1 MEEILSL
8 KFLGIGSKA
17 IRTRSSTDEGIIHGI
32 LLQNANKELAVFIS
46 VISFKQNNNKKGE
59 NLGVIGGF
67 TLEDLKEH
75 LENLKKET
83 WVPLGLIKIDL
94 GEKAVKNFLKDG
106 KKPFTLINLIKDV
119 ESEKLNYMKR
129 SLVNNYQSYII

>member
-17 IRTRSSTDEGIIHGI
+17 IRTRTSTDEGIIHGI
-32 LLQNANKELAVFIS
+32 LLQNHNKELAVFIS
-46 VISFKQNNNKKGE
+46 VISFKQNKDKKE
-59 NLGVIGGF
+59 ESLGVIGGF

-75 LENLKKET
+75 LEKLKKET